1 MFVNALKAVVLRDLQ
16 SLAREVEAY
25 PDDETLWRS
34 VPGVANSGGTLALH
48 ITGNLRH
55 FVGAKLGGTGYV
67 RDREAE
73 FARRNMTRRELTRE
87 IASAVADVEGTFNSL
102 SDADVG
108 CVFPDQIAG
117 RRIDTEIWLV
127 HLVAHLGYHLGQIDY
142 HRRLVTADG
151 RTVDM
156 VAVSQLPMSARA

>member
-1 MFVNALKAVVLRDLQ
+1 MFVKSLRTVVVRDLR
-16 SLAREVEAY
+16 SLARQVDAY
-25 PDDETLWRS
+25 PDDETLWRA

-55 FVGAKLGGTGYV
+55 FVGAKLGGSGYV

-73 FARRNMTRRELTRE
+73 FARRNLTRRELAHE
-87 IASAVADVEGTFNSL
+87 IDAAVSDVDRALTKL
-102 SDADVG
+102 TDADVG

-117 RRIDTEIWLV
+117 RRLDTELWLV

-156 VAVSQLPMSARA
+156 VAVNQLPLSERV